1 MILFLIPLSQ
11 VGELA
16 RTHWHGVVS
25 LPMSVSV
32 PLFGSG
38 GYKKAIDAKK
48 KLLAIIMERL
58 ENNDS
63 DFFNELKAS
72 NDSVMTKDLLYNHML
87 LFSCALIPKGVAS
100 VLAMFLELLP
110 KWRHMRDAEG
120 RLSEDDL
127 ECVLLEV
134 LRMYPPF
141 TGGLRVALRD
151 TQVGKHHLQAG
162 STVYYS
168 LIAAMRDPKAFL
180 HPEQFLPG
188 RWRRE
193 EDRPKNLGF
202 STGPHDCIGRH
213 LAMACIRQMASFL
226 LEHFVLEEPTDL
238 TFPPEV
244 KQLPV
249 LRPKKPHMFTVRTK

>member
-1 MILFLIPLSQ
+1 M
-11 VGELA
+11 
-16 RTHWHGVVS
+16 
-25 LPMSVSV
+25 
-32 PLFGSG
+32 
-38 GYKKAIDAKK
+38 DAKK
-48 KLLAIIMERL
+48 KLLAIIMQRL

-63 DFFNELKAS
+63 EFFNELKAS
-72 NDSVMTKDLLYNHML
+72 NDSVMEKDLLYNHML

-110 KWRHMRDAEG
+110 KWGHMRDAEG
-120 RLSEDDL
+120 QLSEDDL

-151 TQVGKHHLQAG
+151 TQVGQHHLQAG

-168 LIAAMRDPKAFL
+168 LIGAMRDPKAFL

-193 EDRPKNLGF
+193 EDRVKNLGF

-213 LAMACIRQMASFL
+213 LAMSCISQMATFL
-226 LEHFVLEEPTDL
+226 LHHFDLDEHSTDSL
-238 TFPPEV
+238 TFPPDI

-249 LRPKKPHMFTVRTK
+249 LRPKNPHLFTVRKK